1 MAPLKLVLNTVGV
14 VSVVLGVIGIFV
26 PLLPTTPFL
35 LLASACF
42 LRGSERMHHWL
53 LTNRLFGKYIRDYE
67 EKRAVP
73 RKTKIAALSVMWTS
87 LGYSIYIV
95 QFPWLQAALVALGV
109 GITIHLLRLKTLAPG
124 E

>member
-1 MAPLKLVLNTVGV
+1 MAPLKLVLNAVGV

-42 LRGSERMHHWL
+42 LRGSERLHHRL
-53 LTNRLFGKYIRDYE
+53 LTNRVFGKYIRDYE

-73 RKTKIAALSVMWTS
+73 RKTKIVALSVMWAS

-95 QFPWLQAALVALGV
+95 PSPWLQAGLVALGV
-109 GITIHLLRLKTLAPG
+109 GITIHLSRLKTLAPG